1 MHYRFEAIHPFGDGN
16 GRTGRILM
24 VLYLAYHEL
33 LTLPTRYLS
42 GYINWYR
49 PEYYRL
55 LAQVLIADEWEPFSL
70 FMLEG
75 FYQQA
80 HETKLMLV
88 ESMSLQQQFRE
99 VGRQSG
105 RKIPQ
110 NTH

>member
-1 MHYRFEAIHPFGDGN
+1 MHYRFEAIHPFGNGT

-24 VLYLAYHEL
+24 VLNLAYHEL

-88 ESMSLQQQFRE
+88 ESMSLHQQFRE

-110 NTH
+110 STH

>member
-1 MHYRFEAIHPFGDGN
+1 
-16 GRTGRILM
+16 M
-24 VLYLAYHEL
+24 VLCLAYHEL

-42 GYINWYR
+42 GYIKWYR

-55 LAQVLIADEWEPFSL
+55 LAQVSIADDWEPFSL

-80 HETKLMLV
+80 RETKLMLMK
-88 ESMSLQQQFRE
+88 STSLKQQFRE